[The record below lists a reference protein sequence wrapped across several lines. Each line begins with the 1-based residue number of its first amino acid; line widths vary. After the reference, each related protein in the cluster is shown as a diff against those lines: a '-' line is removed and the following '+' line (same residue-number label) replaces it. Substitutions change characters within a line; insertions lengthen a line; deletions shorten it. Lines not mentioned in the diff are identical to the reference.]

1 MNREELMDFLNDD
14 QQKFLADYILLGNSL
29 SKKPVLRKG
38 DSVRIMYKYNYQL
51 NNGGTVVE
59 VTKWP
64 IIKIK
69 VYGEKSFYELDVNRV
84 YLFYRR
90 GKTLTK
96 RDYYEDLLENLENL
110 KLKKSK

>member
-1 MNREELMDFLNDD
+1 MDFLTDD
-14 QQKFLADYILLGNSL
+14 QQKSLADYILLGNVRG
-29 SKKPVLRKG
+29 KKPILRKG
-38 DSVRIMYKYNYQL
+38 DNLRIMYKYNYQL

-59 VTKWP
+59 VINWP
-64 IIKIK
+64 IIKVK
-69 VYGEKSFYELDVNRV
+69 VYGERSFYDLDVNKV